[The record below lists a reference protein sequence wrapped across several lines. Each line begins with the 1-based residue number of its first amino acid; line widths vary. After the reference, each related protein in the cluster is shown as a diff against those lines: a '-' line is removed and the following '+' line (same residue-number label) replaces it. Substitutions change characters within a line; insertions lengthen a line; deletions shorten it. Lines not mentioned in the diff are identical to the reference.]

1 MSWRAYALVAVPLAL
16 AAEYLN
22 WGGAWVF
29 LLSAFAL
36 LPLAAWMGR
45 ATEELAARAG
55 STAGGLLNATFGNAA
70 ELIIAVIALN
80 AGKVEVVKA
89 SISGS
94 LLSNLLLVLGLSI
107 LLGGLRHHRQRFNA
121 QAAGLLTTLLTLALV
136 AFMLPAFF
144 DLAERTFYGIRDPA
158 LPDAAYSLAVAGVL
172 IAVYLAN
179 LWFSLVTHR
188 DLVGGLE
195 ERHAPE
201 WSPGLA
207 LAVLLAS
214 TAGVAVVSELLVS
227 NIEAATQTLG
237 LSEFFVGI
245 IVIPLVG
252 NAAEHLAAVSF
263 AVRNKM
269 DLAVQIAVGSS
280 LQIALLVAPI
290 LVVWG
295 WAVGRPFDLVFH
307 NPLEIAGLVAS
318 IVITNAVVRDGET
331 HWLEGVMLLGVYALL
346 GFAFFYT
353 PR

>member
-1 MSWRAYALVAVPLAL
+1 MNWQYWALLAVPLAF
-16 AAEYLN
+16 AAEALH
-22 WGGAWVF
+22 WGGVWVF
-29 LLSAFAL
+29 VFAALAL

-55 STAGGLLNATFGNAA
+55 STVGGLLNATFGNAA

-80 AGKVEVVKA
+80 AGKIEVVKA

-107 LLGGLRHHRQRFNA
+107 FLGGLRFHRQSFNR
-121 QAAGLLTTLLTLALV
+121 QSAGLLTTLLTLALV

-144 DLAERTFYGIRDPA
+144 DLAERTFFGVSDPA
-158 LPDAAYSLAVAGVL
+158 PPDAAYSLAVAVVL

-179 LWFSLVTHR
+179 LWFSLVSHR
-188 DLVGGLE
+188 DLVGGRE
-195 ERHAPE
+195 EEHEPE
-201 WSPGLA
+201 WSTALA

-214 TAGVAVVSELLVS
+214 TVGVAFVSELLVG
-227 NIEAATQTLG
+227 NIEAATHALG

-252 NAAEHLAAVSF
+252 NAAEHLAAVTF

-280 LQIALLVAPI
+280 LQVALLVAPI
-290 LVVWG
+290 LVIWG
-295 WAVGRPFDLVFH
+295 WTVGRPFDLVFH
-307 NPLEIAGLVAS
+307 NPLEIAGLAAS

>member
-1 MSWRAYALVAVPLAL
+1 MNWRLFALGAVPLAL
-16 AAEYLN
+16 AGVYLN
-22 WGGAWVF
+22 WDGVWIFVLAA
-29 LLSAFAL
+29 LAL

-55 STAGGLLNATFGNAA
+55 STVGGLLNATFGNAA

-89 SISGS
+89 SITGS

-107 LLGGLRHHRQRFNA
+107 VVGGLNHHRQRFNV
-121 QAAGLLTTLLTLALV
+121 QTAGLLTTLLTLSLV

-144 DLAERTFYGIRDPA
+144 DLTERIFYGVTDPQ
-158 LPDAAYSLAVAGVL
+158 LPDEAYSLAVALVL

-195 ERHAPE
+195 ARHAPK
-201 WSPGLA
+201 WSPA
-207 LAVLLAS
+207 LAVGVLLAS
-214 TAGVAVVSELLVS
+214 TVGIAVVSELLIG
-227 NIEAATQTLG
+227 NLEAATKSMG

-263 AVRNKM
+263 AAKGKM
-269 DLAVQIAVGSS
+269 DLVVQIAVGSS

-290 LVVWG
+290 LVVWS

-307 NPLEIAGLVAS
+307 NPLELAGLAAA
-318 IVITNAVVRDGET
+318 IIITNSVVRDGET
-331 HWLEGVMLLGVYALL
+331 HWLEGAMLLGVYLL
-346 GFAFFYT
+346 LSFAFFYI
-353 PR
+353 PS

>member
-1 MSWRAYALVAVPLAL
+1 MDWRYASLLSVPLAF
-16 AAEYLN
+16 AAEYWS
-22 WGGAWVF
+22 WGGVWVF
-29 LLSAFAL
+29 ILAAFAL

-55 STAGGLLNATFGNAA
+55 STAGGLLNSTFGNAA
-70 ELIIAVIALN
+70 ELIIALIALN
-80 AGKVEVVKA
+80 AGKIEVVKA

-107 LLGGLRHHRQRFNA
+107 LLGGLKEHRQRFNA

-144 DLAERTFYGIRDPA
+144 DLAERSFFGVGDPA
-158 LPDAAYSLAVAGVL
+158 LPDAAYSFAVAVVL

-188 DLVGGLE
+188 DLVGGLKDHHE
-195 ERHAPE
+195 PT
-201 WSPGLA
+201 WSAGLA
-207 LAVLLAS
+207 LVVLLIS
-214 TAGVAVVSELLVS
+214 TVGVALVSELLVS
-227 NIEAATQTLG
+227 NIEAATHSLG

-252 NAAEHLAAVSF
+252 NAAEHLAAVGF
-263 AVRNKM
+263 AIRNKM

-290 LVVWG
+290 LVVWS

-307 NPLEIAGLVAS
+307 NPLEIAGLAAS
-318 IVITNAVVRDGET
+318 IMVTNAVVRDGET

-346 GFAFFYT
+346 GFAFFYA
-353 PR
+353 PH

>member
-1 MSWRAYALVAVPLAL
+1 MNWRYWALLAVPLAF
-16 AAEYLN
+16 AAEALH
-22 WGGAWVF
+22 WGGVWVF
-29 LLSAFAL
+29 GFAALAL

-70 ELIIAVIALN
+70 ELIIALIALN

-107 LLGGLRHHRQRFNA
+107 LLGGFKHHRQRFNA

-144 DLAERTFYGIRDPA
+144 DLAERTFFGVSDPA
-158 LPDAAYSLAVAGVL
+158 PPDAAYSLAVAVVL

-188 DLVGGLE
+188 DLVGGRE
-195 ERHAPE
+195 DGHVPE
-201 WSPGLA
+201 WGVGLA
-207 LAVLLAS
+207 LGVLLAS
-214 TAGVAVVSELLVS
+214 TVGVAFVSELLVG
-227 NIEAATQTLG
+227 NIEAATHALG

-252 NAAEHLAAVSF
+252 NAAEHLAAVAF

-290 LVVWG
+290 LVIWG

-307 NPLEIAGLVAS
+307 NPLEIAGLAAS